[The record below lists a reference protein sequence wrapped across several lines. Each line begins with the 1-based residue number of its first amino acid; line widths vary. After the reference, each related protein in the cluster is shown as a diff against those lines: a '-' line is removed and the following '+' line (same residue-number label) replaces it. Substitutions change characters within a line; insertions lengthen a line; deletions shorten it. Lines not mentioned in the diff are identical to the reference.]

1 MTITRPCLIDASEN
15 GEQLHVWPKAQT
27 CGMSQFDYTTETMP
41 LSISRSGWPGLNQR
55 PAVPNYYCSSLTLC
69 LLAVPMID

>member
-1 MTITRPCLIDASEN
+1 MTITLLCSIDTSEN
-15 GEQLHVWPKAQT
+15 GERLHLWPKVQT

-41 LSISRSGWPGLNQR
+41 LSVSRSGLPGLNRR
-55 PAVPNYYCSSLTLC
+55 PAVLNYCCSPAILC